1 MRILVTGAAGLIGG
15 ELTARLLEQGHCVV
29 AIVHRSSEILANDG
43 ALLAGTPWHRAPCE
57 AGQLVLLHG
66 DVSRPRFG
74 LREADVDVLAQTID
88 LVIHCAAVTAFDAP
102 PDRYHDVNV
111 LGTSHALQLCPD
123 AGFLH
128 VSTAYVCGV
137 HSGPVA
143 EARRDP
149 AADFANGYEASKA
162 AAEALVMVAGG
173 EGRAVAI
180 ARPSIVV
187 GDHDEGR
194 IRSFDTIY
202 AAFRL
207 IAEGRISALPA
218 TDDAT
223 LDFVPICHVV
233 GGLTDIVAH
242 WHRAAGGIFHLASGN
257 PVSVQRWVDAI
268 GTFSELSAPRLV
280 PPALFDEA
288 RLPPLERRLYRRTAS
303 LYASYFERD
312 PRFVTANLAALSDRV
327 CPPVD
332 DAALGRMIGFC
343 LDRGFLKVA

>member
-1 MRILVTGAAGLIGG
+1 MRILLTGAAGLIGG
-15 ELTARLLEQGHCVV
+15 ELTARLLDQGHCVV
-29 AIVHRSSEILANDG
+29 AIVHRSADIVANDG
-43 ALLAGTPWHRAPCE
+43 TMLAGAPWRRSSCD
-57 AGQLVLLHG
+57 AGELALVHG
-66 DVSRPRFG
+66 DVTRPAFG
-74 LREADVDVLAQTID
+74 LGDAEAAALADSID
-88 LVIHCAAVTAFDAP
+88 LVIHCAAVTAFDAS

-111 LGTSHALQLCPD
+111 LGTSHALALCPA
-123 AGFLH
+123 AGFLY

-137 HSGPVA
+137 RSGPVA
-143 EARRDP
+143 EARRHSG
-149 AADFANGYEASKA
+149 ADFANGYEASKA
-162 AAEALVMVAGG
+162 AAETLVLVAAE

-187 GDHDEGR
+187 GDHQRGA

-218 TDDAT
+218 ADHAT

-242 WHRAAGGIFHLASGN
+242 WSRASDGIYHLASGH
-257 PVSVQRWVDAI
+257 PVPVRQWVDAI
-268 GTFSELSAPRLV
+268 GAFSELSAPRLV

-288 RLPPLERRLYRRTAS
+288 SLPPLERRLYRRTAS

-312 PRFVTANLAALSDRV
+312 PRFATANLAALSGRV

-332 DAALGRMIGFC
+332 AAALERMIGFC
-343 LDRGFLKVA
+343 IERGFLKAA